1 MTRKEAIIMKMND
14 YFERMKNVLGDNYD
28 RFLETVDKPAY
39 KAIRVNTLKMSPE
52 ELIPLLPFAE
62 DKVPFCDYGYYVS
75 AEKLG
80 KHPLHH
86 AGAFY
91 VQEPSAMSAV
101 TVLGVEPG
109 DKVLDLCAAPG
120 GKSTQIA
127 CELAGTGLL
136 WANEIVRPRAHILLS
151 NIERMG
157 IKNAVVSNMS
167 PDDLCDR
174 LEGFFDKVLVDAPC
188 SGEGMFRKDKE
199 AIYEWSVE
207 HSMACAERQKA
218 ILNSA
223 AAAVRPDG
231 ILVYSTCTF
240 AVDEN
245 EGVITHFLKEH
256 PEFELIDTGCSF
268 GEPTLEYAKR
278 IYPFNGGE
286 GHFVAKMKKHGGR
299 PYRGAMYTYF
309 EPEQEER
316 TAINRFIADILRNS
330 AFRHIH
336 VIDER
341 ILNLPDTELLP
352 DMEGM
357 NILRAGVKL
366 GDFKKNRIEPHHNL
380 ATSLTPYEFQRRL
393 LLNFDDEITARYI
406 SGEELELDFWIEGW
420 AVAVVNGI
428 TLGLG
433 KASNGR
439 FKNKYPKGLR
449 TLAWKDLQI

>member
-1 MTRKEAIIMKMND
+1 MKMND
-14 YFERMKNVLGDNYD
+14 YFERMKTVLGEDYD

-39 KAIRVNTLKMSPE
+39 KAIRVNTLKIQPE
-52 ELIPLLPFAE
+52 ELLPLLPFVGE
-62 DKVPFCDYGYYVS
+62 QVPFASTGYYVDV
-75 AEKLG
+75 EKLG

-101 TVLGVEPG
+101 TALHVEPG

-127 CELAGTGLL
+127 ADLNGTGLL

-157 IKNAVVSNMS
+157 VKNAVVSNMK
-167 PDDLCDR
+167 PDVLCDK

-199 AIYEWSVE
+199 AIFEWSVE
-207 HSMACAERQKA
+207 HSLSCAERQKA
-218 ILNSA
+218 IIHSA
-223 AAAVRPDG
+223 AAAVKPG
-231 ILVYSTCTF
+231 GVMVYSTCTF
-240 AVDEN
+240 SPDEN
-245 EGVITHFLKEH
+245 EGVVQHFLSEH
-256 PEFELIDTGCSF
+256 PEFELIDTGCRF
-268 GEPTLEYAKR
+268 GTPTLDHAIR
-278 IYPFNGGE
+278 VYPFHGGE
-286 GHFVAKMKKHGGR
+286 GHFVAKFRKNKGKNYKGKMFS
-299 PYRGAMYTYF
+299 YF
-309 EPEQEER
+309 EPPREER
-316 TAINRFIADILRNS
+316 VAIEKFVCDILRNPS
-330 AFRHIH
+330 FRHYH

-341 ILNLPDTELLP
+341 ILNLPDVELLP
-352 DMEGM
+352 DLEGM

-380 ATSLTPYEFQRRL
+380 ATSLTPYDFKRRL
-393 LLNFDDEITARYI
+393 IMSCEDLAAARYI
-406 SGEELELDFWIEGW
+406 SGEELEIDSWINGW
-420 AVAVVNGI
+420 GVATVNGV

-433 KASNGR
+433 KAVNGHL
-439 FKNKYPKGLR
+439 KNKYPKGLR